1 MAKSVPLSYILRNLW
16 FRRVTTFLTAGGMAL
31 VIFVFAAVLMMS
43 AGIEESLVATGQA
56 DNVKLMRKGANAEIG
71 SAITR
76 AQAGVI
82 KTMPGIATDGQGRKL
97 VSLEP
102 VVLNNLPKR
111 DSDALANVPI
121 RGVSDFGMKLRPQL
135 HIVDGRMFRPGTSE
149 IIAGQSI
156 AKGFANVAVGS
167 TMHFAGR
174 DWTVVGI
181 FDGAKTAFDS
191 EIWADS
197 DQIMQAFRRDVYST
211 VVFKLADP
219 TAYEAVRE
227 KFLNDPRLEVDVKT
241 ELRYYA
247 DQSESLSKFIRLLGM
262 SLSVIFSIGAIIGAM
277 ITMFG
282 AVASRVGEIGTLR
295 ALGFRREAVLVAFLG
310 ESIGFALVGALIGL
324 LAATAMQ
331 SVKISTVNFATLSE
345 MSFRFRMT
353 PLIVAQTLTFAVL
366 MGFLGGFIPA
376 LRAAQMKIV
385 DCLREA

>member
-1 MAKSVPLSYILRNLW
+1 MSKGVPLSYILRNLW
-16 FRRVTTFLTAGGMAL
+16 FRRVTTVLTAGGMAL

-43 AGIEESLVATGQA
+43 AGIEESLVATGQP
-56 DNVKLMRKGANAEIG
+56 DNVKLLRKGAGAEIG
-71 SAITR
+71 SAISR
-76 AQAGVI
+76 SQASVI

-97 VSLEP
+97 VSMEP

-111 DSDALANVPI
+111 SNGTLSNVPV
-121 RGVSDFGMKLRPQL
+121 RGVTEFGMRLRPQIR
-135 HIVDGRMFRPGTSE
+135 IVDGRMFRAGTSE
-149 IIAGQSI
+149 VIAGSAT
-156 AKGFANVAVGS
+156 AKGFQHVAVGE

-181 FDGAKTAFDS
+181 FDATRTAFDS

-197 DQIMQAFRRDVYST
+197 DQIMQAFHRDVYSS

-219 TAYEAVRE
+219 SNYGVMRDMLL
-227 KFLNDPRLEVDVKT
+227 KDPRLEVDVKT
-241 ELRYYA
+241 ELRYYTE
-247 DQSESLSKFIRLLGM
+247 QSESLSKFIRLLGLA
-262 SLSVIFSIGAIIGAM
+262 LSVIFSIGAIIGAM

-295 ALGFRREAVLVAFLG
+295 ALGFRREAVLLAFLG
-310 ESIGFALVGALIGL
+310 ESIAFALVGAIVGL
-324 LAATAMQ
+324 LAATAME
-331 SVKISTVNFATLSE
+331 SVNISTVNFATFSE

-353 PLIVAQTLTFAVL
+353 PGIIIQTLSFAVL

-376 LRAAQMKIV
+376 VRAAQMKIV